1 MRVAVEEGF
10 PSSKDL
16 HVQQMVVQRNWVVDM
31 GRKKENHKVKVGME
45 HKEGDEMKL
54 VPKWLELEWSE

>member
-1 MRVAVEEGF
+1 MRVAVEEGS
-10 PSSKDL
+10 PSLKNL
-16 HVQQMVVQRNWVVDM
+16 HIQQMVVQRNWAADM
-31 GRKKENHKVKVGME
+31 GSKKENHKVKVGME